1 MNFEL
6 YQRVAL
12 KCDLP
17 ENQLKKDDVATLV
30 DFVPHPNGGEDG
42 CVLEVFNA
50 TGQSIAIV
58 IVPKSDIKSLT
69 KDEVLSVRSLVE
81 I

>member
-12 KCDLP
+12 KRDLP
-17 ENQLKKDDVATLV
+17 ANQLKKDDVAILI
-30 DFVPHPNGGEDG
+30 DFVPHPSSGEDG

-50 TGQSIAIV
+50 TGESIAVV

>member
-1 MNFEL
+1 M
-6 YQRVAL
+6 
-12 KCDLP
+12 
-17 ENQLKKDDVATLV
+17 V

-50 TGQSIAIV
+50 TGESIAVV
-58 IVPKSDIKSLT
+58 IIPISDIKSLR
-69 KDEVLSVRSLVE
+69 KDEILSVRSLVE

>member
-12 KCDLP
+12 KRDLP
-17 ENQLKKDDVATLV
+17 ENKLKTDDVATLI
-30 DFVPHPNGGEDG
+30 DFVPHPNGGDG

-50 TGQSIAIV
+50 TGESIAVV

-69 KDEVLSVRSLVE
+69 KDEILSVRSLVE